1 MISYNQLIK
10 KVKVFCD
17 NHMQIKRFGA
27 DFPEQMPNFAT
38 KTEEFP
44 IVYMS
49 LVGKRIEENTS
60 YFTVDIWSWDII
72 QKDRENINT
81 VLSDTDL
88 ILTDLYT
95 YFTDGNDLSIDILTV
110 PDITPLNNGLLDY
123 TAGAVMRVE
132 FEIGRYCYENIP
144 FKSETPT
151 ETFYIIDENNNIF
164 VDENG
169 NRLVWI

>member
-10 KVKVFCD
+10 KVEVFCN

-27 DFPEQMPNFAT
+27 DFAEQMGNFAT
-38 KTEEFP
+38 KTEQYP
-44 IVYMS
+44 IVFMAPVS
-49 LVGKRIEENTS
+49 KRIEENTS
-60 YFTVDIWSWDII
+60 YFVVDVWAWDIL

-123 TAGAVMRVE
+123 TAGCVMRVE

-144 FKSETPT
+144 FKPSG